1 MKKMLIGVAIVVAAA
16 AVLRFFGPALGQRAM
31 KRCADMFGQLPE
43 DFPPKR
49 MMRSL
54 EEIRQQNTQI
64 LRHLEQAEQQP
75 AAQAADA

>member
-1 MKKMLIGVAIVVAAA
+1 MKKMLIGAAIFAAAA

-31 KRCADMFGQLPE
+31 KGCEEMFSQLPE

-49 MMRSL
+49 MMRNL

-64 LRHLEQAEQQP
+64 LRHLEQAGQQRT
-75 AAQAADA
+75 AQSADA